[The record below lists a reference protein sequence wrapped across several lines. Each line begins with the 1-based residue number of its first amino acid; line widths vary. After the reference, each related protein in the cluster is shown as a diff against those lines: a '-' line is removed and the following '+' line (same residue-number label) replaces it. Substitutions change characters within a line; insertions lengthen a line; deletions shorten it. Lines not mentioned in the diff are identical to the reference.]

1 MLLRASD
8 SNTNDF
14 RAKTSADDPAYKN
27 RVAEPIMNA
36 VDGMPKEYREL
47 VHDFGYVDV
56 SRAWRRGM
64 QPSMV
69 RQRAAANGGR
79 FEL

>member
-1 MLLRASD
+1 MRATD
-8 SNTNDF
+8 SNTIGF
-14 RAKTSADDPAYKN
+14 AAKESADDPLYRD
-27 RVAEPIMNA
+27 RVAVPVMTA

-47 VHDFGYVDV
+47 VHEFGYVDV
-56 SRAWRRGM
+56 YRAWRRGM
-64 QPSMV
+64 QPSII